1 MSATPLEAVLRAH
14 GAVMAVRHGHLVAA
28 HFGSVASETAVCLR
42 SVGLAD
48 GFGHGPDDPEHVT
61 LALIGPRA
69 ARVLAAAGLDA
80 EPVRDGYEVVVPLR
94 DGPDTWRHLLQA
106 GEPLGI
112 TCVGYDAVE
121 HLAVSRH
128 AARA

>member
-1 MSATPLEAVLRAH
+1 MTATPLEAVLRAH

-42 SVGLAD
+42 SVGLSVA
-48 GFGHGPDDPEHVT
+48 HDDPENVT

-69 ARVLAAAGLDA
+69 AAVLAAAELDA
-80 EPVRDGYEVVVPLR
+80 VPCRAGYEVVVPVR
-94 DGPDTWRHLLQA
+94 DAPATWRHLLRA

-112 TCVGYDAVE
+112 TCVGYDAVQR
-121 HLAVSRH
+121 LAVSRTVKV
-128 AARA
+128 